1 MAKYIATIQDGEGN
15 TVYPQTTTDGVL
27 DLNQKF
33 LSEAGDTDWVTEG
46 FTFLNGAFD
55 WGVKHNADKKKYSGF
70 RKFKVGDVDCVY
82 MRIDLGINK
91 TLKPYDPITVARMPE
106 KIKLNGDNS
115 FVGNNNIR
123 WMFKEGEVKIFPEV
137 KEIKPDTRLQIVTSY
152 IAPHR

>member
-46 FTFLNGAFD
+46 FTFLNGAYD
-55 WGVKHNADKKKYSGF
+55 WGVKHNANKNKYTGF
-70 RKFKVGDVDCVY
+70 RKFKVGDVDCIY
-82 MRIDLGINK
+82 MKIDLGINK
-91 TLKPYDPITVARMPE
+91 TLKTYDPITVARMPE
-106 KIKLNGDNS
+106 KIKLNGNNF

-123 WMFKEGEVKIFPEV
+123 WIINSGEVSFYPEV
-137 KEIKPDTRLQIVTSY
+137 REIKPDTRLQIATSY